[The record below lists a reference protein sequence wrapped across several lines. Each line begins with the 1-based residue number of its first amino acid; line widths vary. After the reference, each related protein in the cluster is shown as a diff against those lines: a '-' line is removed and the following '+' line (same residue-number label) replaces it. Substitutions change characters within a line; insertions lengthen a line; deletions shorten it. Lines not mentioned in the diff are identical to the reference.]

1 MIDIADFRQRMVE
14 ARAYTQSMFAAIEPA
29 DFCRQVHAE
38 FSPVGWHLGHIGVTE
53 GFWILQQCQRAASL
67 SSEYDLIFSPLDN
80 PKENRVN
87 LPAAQEVCAYL
98 DAVRARVFTFLERGD
113 WPDNHPLLGE
123 GRILNMLLQ
132 HEEQHTETILLILN
146 LLAAR
151 RFDRGDEGSASST
164 AAPRRSLPPHSD
176 HTRMVRIPA
185 GAYSMGSDDSAHTL
199 DNERPA
205 RQVWLEEF
213 RIDPTPVTNADFLE
227 FMDAGGYQN
236 PAWWSRQGWCWRE
249 QNQIAHPLYWRP
261 GSTQGRWLE
270 IAPFG
275 VSPLDPAQPVRCVS
289 WYEAEAY
296 ARCVGKRLPTEA
308 EWEKAAWWEAERHA
322 AAGQSDSPE
331 SGLGLLGG
339 VWEWTNTW
347 FHPYPGFRAFPYDGY
362 SVPYFDQHHRVLR
375 GGSWATRKHVLRSTF
390 RNWYHPGMRA
400 VFAGLRCAK
409 DAGTKG

>member
-1 MIDIADFRQRMVE
+1 MIDIADFQQRMVE
-14 ARAYTQSMFAAIEPA
+14 AREYTKSLFAAIEPE

-53 GFWILQQCQRAASL
+53 GFWILQQCQHAASL
-67 SSEYDLIFSPLDN
+67 SLEYDVVFSPLEN

-87 LPAAQEVCAYL
+87 LPSAQEIFAYL
-98 DAVRARVFTFLERGD
+98 DEVRARVFTFLERSD
-113 WPDNHPLLGE
+113 WPDSHSLLGE

-132 HEEQHTETILLILN
+132 HEEQHTETVLLILN

-151 RFDRGDEGSASST
+151 RFDTGDGRTFSAQ
-164 AAPRRSLPPHSD
+164 AAPRRSPPPRSD
-176 HTRMVRIPA
+176 RTSMVRIPA
-185 GAYSMGSDDSAHTL
+185 GAYCMGSDASASTL

-205 RQVWLEEF
+205 QQVCLKEF
-213 RIDPTPVTNADFLE
+213 WIDPTPVTNADFLE
-227 FMDAGGYQN
+227 FMDAGGYRN
-236 PAWWSRQGWCWRE
+236 PAWWSQQGWRWCE
-249 QNQIAHPLYWRP
+249 EHHIAHPLYWRP
-261 GSTQGRWLE
+261 GGTQGHWLE

-275 VSPLDPAQPVRCVS
+275 VSPLDPAQPVRGVS

-296 ARCVGKRLPTEA
+296 TRCVGKRLPTEA
-308 EWEKAAWWEAERHA
+308 EWEKAAWWEAEQQA
-322 AAGQSDSPE
+322 ASRSELASDR
-331 SGLGLLGG
+331 LGLLGG

-375 GGSWATRKHVLRSTF
+375 GGSWATRRHVLRSTF

-400 VFAGLRCAK
+400 VFAGLRCVK
-409 DAGTKG
+409 DVGQGG